1 MAGWS
6 PASPAPGTTGTGR
19 APAWSRCPGPTRWAG
34 WVRCCWSRRGGGWA
48 SARGWRACPGPTPVR
63 ASRPGPRTPSSV
75 TATVTSRSGT
85 WTRRAGPR
93 SPARCWGTGCGWCC
107 GRTPPGCCSWSRC
120 PCVTCV
126 IPVRTWICRSAPPHR
141 ACPASVAPTMSAR
154 RIDLHSH
161 STASDGTD
169 PPAEVMRR
177 ARAAGLDVIALTDHD
192 TLAGHAEAR
201 GALPPGLA
209 LVPGM
214 ELSCRLDGHS
224 VHLLAYHVDPAHA
237 GLAEQ
242 LHAIT
247 TDRLRRA
254 RDIVGKLRELG
265 VDITWERVA
274 AIAGDGVVARPHI
287 ARAMVAAGAIARP
300 DQAFTPEWIGAGRR
314 GHGKRDPLD
323 PGDPDPLVTSARGAG
338 QRSPPRRRPGG

>member
-1 MAGWS
+1 
-6 PASPAPGTTGTGR
+6 
-19 APAWSRCPGPTRWAG
+19 
-34 WVRCCWSRRGGGWA
+34 
-48 SARGWRACPGPTPVR
+48 
-63 ASRPGPRTPSSV
+63 
-75 TATVTSRSGT
+75 
-85 WTRRAGPR
+85 
-93 SPARCWGTGCGWCC
+93 
-107 GRTPPGCCSWSRC
+107 
-120 PCVTCV
+120 
-126 IPVRTWICRSAPPHR
+126 
-141 ACPASVAPTMSAR
+141 MSAR

-192 TLAGHAEAR
+192 TLAGHDEAHR
-201 GALPPGLA
+201 ALPPGLA

-254 RDIVGKLRELG
+254 RDMVGKLRELG
-265 VDITWERVA
+265 VDITWEQVA

-300 DQAFTPEWIGAGRR
+300 DQAFTPEWIG
-314 GHGKRDPLD
+314 
-323 PGDPDPLVTSARGAG
+323 
-338 QRSPPRRRPGG
+338 PGGRAYVSRYALDLEAAVRLVSSAGGVSVLAHPGVPQGGWVIGGEAVARLAAAGLAGIEVAHPDHDDAERIRLAALAATLGLVSSGGSDDHGSLTGHRLGCETIAPGEYERLMSRAAGLS

>member
-1 MAGWS
+1 
-6 PASPAPGTTGTGR
+6 
-19 APAWSRCPGPTRWAG
+19 
-34 WVRCCWSRRGGGWA
+34 
-48 SARGWRACPGPTPVR
+48 
-63 ASRPGPRTPSSV
+63 
-75 TATVTSRSGT
+75 
-85 WTRRAGPR
+85 
-93 SPARCWGTGCGWCC
+93 
-107 GRTPPGCCSWSRC
+107 
-120 PCVTCV
+120 
-126 IPVRTWICRSAPPHR
+126 
-141 ACPASVAPTMSAR
+141 MSAR

-254 RDIVGKLRELG
+254 RDMVGKLRELG

-300 DQAFTPEWIGAGRR
+300 DQAFTPEWIGPGGRAYVSR
-314 GHGKRDPLD
+314 YALD
-323 PGDPDPLVTSARGAG
+323 PEDAVRLVSSAGGVSVLAHPGVPQGGWKIGDEAVARLAAAGLAGLEVAHPDHDDAERIRLAALAATLGLVSSGGSDDHGSLTGHRLGCETIAPGEYERLVSRAAG
-338 QRSPPRRRPGG
+338 LS

>member
-1 MAGWS
+1 
-6 PASPAPGTTGTGR
+6 
-19 APAWSRCPGPTRWAG
+19 
-34 WVRCCWSRRGGGWA
+34 
-48 SARGWRACPGPTPVR
+48 
-63 ASRPGPRTPSSV
+63 
-75 TATVTSRSGT
+75 
-85 WTRRAGPR
+85 
-93 SPARCWGTGCGWCC
+93 
-107 GRTPPGCCSWSRC
+107 
-120 PCVTCV
+120 
-126 IPVRTWICRSAPPHR
+126 
-141 ACPASVAPTMSAR
+141 MSAR

-254 RDIVGKLRELG
+254 RDMVGKLRELG

-300 DQAFTPEWIGAGRR
+300 DQAFTPEWIG
-314 GHGKRDPLD
+314 
-323 PGDPDPLVTSARGAG
+323 
-338 QRSPPRRRPGG
+338 PGGRAYVSRYALDAEDAVRLVSSAGGVSVLAHPGVPQGGWKIGDEAVARLAAAGLAGLEVAHPDHDHAERIRLAALAATLGLVSSGGSDDHGSLTGHRLGCETIAPGEYERLVSRAAGLS

>member
-1 MAGWS
+1 
-6 PASPAPGTTGTGR
+6 
-19 APAWSRCPGPTRWAG
+19 
-34 WVRCCWSRRGGGWA
+34 
-48 SARGWRACPGPTPVR
+48 
-63 ASRPGPRTPSSV
+63 
-75 TATVTSRSGT
+75 
-85 WTRRAGPR
+85 
-93 SPARCWGTGCGWCC
+93 
-107 GRTPPGCCSWSRC
+107 
-120 PCVTCV
+120 
-126 IPVRTWICRSAPPHR
+126 
-141 ACPASVAPTMSAR
+141 MSAR

-254 RDIVGKLRELG
+254 RDMVGKLRELG

-300 DQAFTPEWIGAGRR
+300 DQAFTPEWIG
-314 GHGKRDPLD
+314 
-323 PGDPDPLVTSARGAG
+323 
-338 QRSPPRRRPGG
+338 PGGRAYVSRYALDAEDAVRLVSSAGGVSVLAHPGVPQGGWKIGDEAVARLAAAGLAGLEVAHPDHDDAERIRLAALAATLGLVSSGGSDDHGSLTGHRLGCETIAPGEYERLVSRAAGLS

>member
-1 MAGWS
+1 
-6 PASPAPGTTGTGR
+6 
-19 APAWSRCPGPTRWAG
+19 
-34 WVRCCWSRRGGGWA
+34 
-48 SARGWRACPGPTPVR
+48 
-63 ASRPGPRTPSSV
+63 
-75 TATVTSRSGT
+75 
-85 WTRRAGPR
+85 
-93 SPARCWGTGCGWCC
+93 
-107 GRTPPGCCSWSRC
+107 
-120 PCVTCV
+120 
-126 IPVRTWICRSAPPHR
+126 
-141 ACPASVAPTMSAR
+141 MSAR

-254 RDIVGKLRELG
+254 RDMVDKLRELG
-265 VDITWERVA
+265 VDITWEQVA

-300 DQAFTPEWIGAGRR
+300 DQAFTPEWIGAGGRAYVSR
-314 GHGKRDPLD
+314 YALD
-323 PGDPDPLVTSARGAG
+323 PEDAVRLVSSAGGVSVLAHPGVPQGAWKIGDEAVARLAAAGLAGLEVAHPDHDDAERIHLAALAATLSLVSSGGSDDHGSLTGHRLGCETIAPGEYERLVSRAAG
-338 QRSPPRRRPGG
+338 LS

>member
-1 MAGWS
+1 
-6 PASPAPGTTGTGR
+6 
-19 APAWSRCPGPTRWAG
+19 
-34 WVRCCWSRRGGGWA
+34 
-48 SARGWRACPGPTPVR
+48 
-63 ASRPGPRTPSSV
+63 
-75 TATVTSRSGT
+75 
-85 WTRRAGPR
+85 
-93 SPARCWGTGCGWCC
+93 
-107 GRTPPGCCSWSRC
+107 
-120 PCVTCV
+120 
-126 IPVRTWICRSAPPHR
+126 
-141 ACPASVAPTMSAR
+141 MSAR

-254 RDIVGKLRELG
+254 RDMVGKLRELG

-300 DQAFTPEWIGAGRR
+300 DQAFTPEWIG
-314 GHGKRDPLD
+314 
-323 PGDPDPLVTSARGAG
+323 
-338 QRSPPRRRPGG
+338 PGGRAYVSRYALDAEDAVRLVFSAGGVSVLAHPGVPQGGWKIGDEAVARLAAAGLAGLEVAHPDHDDAERIRLAALAATLGLVSSGGSDDHGSLTGHRLGCETIAPGEYERLVSRAAGLS

>member
-1 MAGWS
+1 
-6 PASPAPGTTGTGR
+6 
-19 APAWSRCPGPTRWAG
+19 
-34 WVRCCWSRRGGGWA
+34 
-48 SARGWRACPGPTPVR
+48 
-63 ASRPGPRTPSSV
+63 
-75 TATVTSRSGT
+75 
-85 WTRRAGPR
+85 
-93 SPARCWGTGCGWCC
+93 
-107 GRTPPGCCSWSRC
+107 
-120 PCVTCV
+120 
-126 IPVRTWICRSAPPHR
+126 
-141 ACPASVAPTMSAR
+141 MSAR
-154 RIDLHSH
+154 RVDLHSH

-254 RDIVGKLRELG
+254 RDMVGKLRELG
-265 VDITWERVA
+265 VDITWEQVA

-287 ARAMVAAGAIARP
+287 ARAMVGAGAIARP
-300 DQAFTPEWIGAGRR
+300 DQAFTPEWIGPGGRAYVSR
-314 GHGKRDPLD
+314 YALD
-323 PGDPDPLVTSARGAG
+323 PEDAVRLVSSAGGVSVLAHPGVPQGGWKICDEAVARLAAAGLAGLEVAHPDHDHAERIRLAALAATLGLVSSGGSDDHGSLTGHRLGCETIAPGEYERLVSRAAG
-338 QRSPPRRRPGG
+338 LS

>member
-1 MAGWS
+1 
-6 PASPAPGTTGTGR
+6 
-19 APAWSRCPGPTRWAG
+19 
-34 WVRCCWSRRGGGWA
+34 
-48 SARGWRACPGPTPVR
+48 
-63 ASRPGPRTPSSV
+63 
-75 TATVTSRSGT
+75 
-85 WTRRAGPR
+85 
-93 SPARCWGTGCGWCC
+93 
-107 GRTPPGCCSWSRC
+107 
-120 PCVTCV
+120 
-126 IPVRTWICRSAPPHR
+126 
-141 ACPASVAPTMSAR
+141 MSAR

-192 TLAGHAEAR
+192 TLAGHDEAR
-201 GALPPGLA
+201 RALPPGLA

-214 ELSCRLDGHS
+214 ELSCRLHGHS

-254 RDIVGKLRELG
+254 RDMVGKLRELG

-300 DQAFTPEWIGAGRR
+300 DQAFTPEWIG
-314 GHGKRDPLD
+314 
-323 PGDPDPLVTSARGAG
+323 
-338 QRSPPRRRPGG
+338 PGGRAYVSRYALDAEDAVRLVSSAGGVSVLAHPGVPQGGWKIGDEAVARLAAAGLAGLEVAHPDHDDAERIRLAALAATLGLVSSGGSDDHGSLTGHRLGCETIAPGEYERLVSRAAGLS